1 MGTMDN
7 MIPVEGHS
15 GLFRDPS
22 SGVIINTNE
31 SAAKASLSASERIK
45 TQDQDIKDL
54 KSDMKATKLFIS
66 MVLFWGVDK
75 CRLTIGIPIQTSE
88 ILNTSF

>member
-31 SAAKASLSASERIK
+31 SAAKASLSARERIK

-54 KSDMKATKLFIS
+54 KSDMKDIKDL
-66 MVLFWGVDK
+66 
-75 CRLTIGIPIQTSE
+75 LTTLLKE
-88 ILNTSF
+88 R